1 LRKGDPAAGTG
12 IRTILS
18 GEDEA
23 YRRTSHMI
31 PIRTSTPA
39 ITTTRIV
46 WNRFIHLF
54 CMAAPRPDYKPV
66 IFRTGYP
73 PAANTQ
79 LR

>member
-1 LRKGDPAAGTG
+1 
-12 IRTILS
+12 
-18 GEDEA
+18 
-23 YRRTSHMI
+23 MI

-54 CMAAPRPDYKPV
+54 CMAAPPPDYMPV
-66 IFRTGYP
+66 IFRAGYP